1 MDVRRSSPPLQAAR
15 EAAAAAAARRAAGRR
30 SDRRRCRTSY
40 CGMPRPLSC
49 TPQHIIHLL
58 PPTAYH
64 MTAYSHAS
72 IRSPC
77 STPLAPRS
85 ASARQDRRVRNCIKQ
100 KNCIARGHRA
110 VCAENQD
117 GDTGSFPND
126 CVSKREGG
134 AAVFCGILRAG
145 QLVLWHFESAATI
158 IPSLSAPALSCPST
172 AAAPTGS
179 GACTGASCTPTP
191 PPNTASVSCC
201 T

>member
-1 MDVRRSSPPLQAAR
+1 MPGTQAGSARARVVRASRASSPTPPLAPTPLSELEWAMGVRRSSPPLQAAR

-40 CGMPRPLSC
+40 RGMLRPLSC

-145 QLVLWHFESAATI
+145 QLVLWHS
-158 IPSLSAPALSCPST
+158 
-172 AAAPTGS
+172 
-179 GACTGASCTPTP
+179 
-191 PPNTASVSCC
+191 
-201 T
+201 